1 MSVVPHPHHLVRV
14 ADVPSGSQWLGADER
29 TVERA
34 LLRVERRREWRSG
47 RWAAKQVLTTALGGA
62 LDDCARWQ
70 IIAADDGAPEV
81 FLDGS
86 AAAVTVSISHRA
98 GWAAAVLS
106 RQGTPVGI
114 DLEVLE
120 PRSERFVRDFFTDRE
135 VASYLGATYELR
147 DTYAATVWS
156 AKESILKCLRA
167 GLRRDTRSVEVA
179 VGAEALRRPRRDN
192 WTWIPGSDLQT
203 GERFDVWWMVR
214 DDLLVTI
221 AAPALRLAA

>member
-1 MSVVPHPHHLVRV
+1 
-14 ADVPSGSQWLGADER
+14 
-29 TVERA
+29 
-34 LLRVERRREWRSG
+34 
-47 RWAAKQVLTTALGGA
+47 VLTAALGGA
-62 LDDCARWQ
+62 LEDCARWQ

-86 AAAVTVSISHRA
+86 VAPVAVSISHRA

-106 RQGTPVGI
+106 KNGKPIGI
-114 DLEVLE
+114 DLELLE

-135 VASYLGATYELR
+135 VAAYLEATVEVR
-147 DTYAATVWS
+147 DAYAATVWS

-179 VGAEALRRPRRDN
+179 VRGEALRRPRPE
-192 WTWIPGSDLQT
+192 TWAWVPGADLQT
-203 GERFDVWWMVR
+203 GERFDVWWMAR